1 MWVTKNGEPEDIGIR
16 IPGVGVWVP
25 EERAAEAVRRG
36 GPLWRVS
43 AVWGMD
49 LPAAA
54 RGAWHA
60 AFREAVKAAA
70 APLRGLRGVGP
81 RRRRLRRRAAV
92 LLAAAREMGWEEEA
106 RRALLLRHLA
116 EAPLPAGEFL
126 EALRRFL

>member
-1 MWVTKNGEPEDIGIR
+1 VWVWVTKSQEDIGIR

-36 GPLWRVS
+36 CALWRVS

-106 RRALLLRHLA
+106 RRAALLRHLA